1 MIFSEVAPVA
11 EAVHES
17 SINAPAI
24 GLLAFGALAGLLLI
38 TYSFRSLGSRH

>member
-1 MIFSEVAPVA
+1 MIFTEVAPVA

-24 GLLAFGALAGLLLI
+24 GVLAFGALVGLLLI
-38 TYSFRSLGSRH
+38 TYSFRSVGSRH